1 MKKIL
6 GILIMSLFV
15 FWFWIYADVMPENS
29 HWVSKCVS
37 FQNTEI
43 DDYRLVVV
51 NKTVMDEEIYEPQ
64 AEKCLRGHYQFG
76 ASNQYLVEK
85 SIPLDELNSFNIEEQ
100 AKAKWELGVN
110 GYYVDNSDPLNR
122 VRKQFKIINKDGWY
136 ELETVIDTQENWSD
150 DEEILQSSPW
160 TITDFL
166 IALLITIFIETWV
179 LFIIKNLNGL
189 TYLESKDGTT
199 NKIPVKNTK
208 ILLSWVSASAITL
221 PLLRYVFPMFLWN
234 GWTYVIGGELLVFLI
249 EVVIIKYIMN
259 ISRKKAFV
267 VSFVCNLVSFLFGI
281 LISYLWLFS

>member
-64 AEKCLRGHYQFG
+64 AEECLRGHYQFG

-100 AKAKWELGVN
+100 AKAKWGLGVN
-110 GYYVDNSDPLNR
+110 GYYVDNSDSLNE
-122 VRKQFKIINKDGWY
+122 VRKQFKIINKDGVY

-150 DEEILQSSPW
+150 DGEILQFSSW

-166 IALLITIFIETWV
+166 IALLITILIETWV

-189 TYLESKDGTT
+189 TYSESKDGTT

-208 ILLSWVSASAITL
+208 ILLSWVLASAITL

-249 EVVIIKYIMN
+249 EVIIIKYIMN